1 MRHISYEIP
10 LSMTAIILVFV
21 GCSRCHAFQATTSSL
36 EKRPSCLIQEVSR
49 NPTETTRH
57 FSVRTQLCMI
67 GGKNKKNLSASERE
81 RRDEENRRR
90 SRKDEVV
97 PGTTSAKPG
106 EKDFELDPKATELE
120 FLRQASNVQQEV
132 YAYTDKG
139 MELLKLVRKSRKIIA
154 SQPVMRHCWIYFWHS
169 KAQYFSEFVLLLSFF
184 DSLISCD

>member
-1 MRHISYEIP
+1 
-10 LSMTAIILVFV
+10 
-21 GCSRCHAFQATTSSL
+21 
-36 EKRPSCLIQEVSR
+36 
-49 NPTETTRH
+49 
-57 FSVRTQLCMI
+57 MI

-132 YAYTDKG
+132 YAYTDKD
-139 MELLKLVRKSRKIIA
+139 MELLKLVRKSRKMRA
-154 SQPVMRHCWIYFWHS
+154 RQPVMRHCWIYF
-169 KAQYFSEFVLLLSFF
+169 LTNLSN
-184 DSLISCD
+184 SIPLSV